1 MSSNSI
7 TDEIRTFIFERIDSV
22 ELLEIL
28 LLLWSKRDGTW
39 TARAVSDH
47 LRTNPESTARKLEN
61 LVVLGLISR
70 VEESPAIYRFDASSQ
85 ANDELVADLAE
96 AYRVRPHKILELIF
110 SPSKRARSFAN
121 AFLAKAPP
129 KEDKSRE

>member
-1 MSSNSI
+1 VSSNSI

-28 LLLWSKRDGTW
+28 LLLWSKLNGTW

-47 LRTNPESTARKLEN
+47 RRTNPDSTARKLES
-61 LVVLGLISR
+61 LVAMGLAAR
-70 VEESPAIYRFDASSQ
+70 AEESPAIYRFDASSQ
-85 ANDELVADLAE
+85 ANDELVANLAE
-96 AYRVRPHKILELIF
+96 VYRIRPHKVLELIF
-110 SPSKRARSFAN
+110 SPSKKARSFAD
-121 AFLAKAPP
+121 AFLAKGPP